1 MVKQSNKAPQKKGEE
16 GLPAWVATF
25 GDLMS
30 LMLTFFVLMLSFAN
44 MDIQKYQDMMGSI
57 KDAFG
62 VQVKRKQADYVAF
75 SPSKME
81 RKDVQLDKENRVL
94 LGMVMR
100 LKALIKDDQE
110 LRRNVDI
117 SPDDQGVLV
126 RVDNSFL
133 FDPGSAKLKNE
144 AKRALS
150 KIIQT
155 LKERNFD
162 LVIRGHTDNTPLD
175 SDVYPSNWELSASR
189 AAAALRYVAKKG
201 DIPTTRLKAV
211 GYADTRPLVPN
222 TSPSNR
228 ARNRRVEFYFHR
240 PEVKGW

>member
-1 MVKQSNKAPQKKGEE
+1 MAKQKNKAPQKKGEE

-81 RKDVQLDKENRVL
+81 RKEVELDQENRVL

-100 LKALIKDDQE
+100 LKALIKDDE
-110 LRRNVDI
+110 KLRRNVDV

-126 RVDNSFL
+126 RVSNSFL
-133 FDPGSAKLKNE
+133 FDPGSAKLKKE
-144 AKRALS
+144 AKKALS
-150 KIIQT
+150 KIIAT
-155 LKERNFD
+155 LKEHNFD
-162 LVIRGHTDNTPLD
+162 LVIRGHTDNTPVI
-175 SDVYPSNWELSASR
+175 SEIYPSNWELSAAR
-189 AAAALRYVAKKG
+189 AATALRYIAKKG
-201 DIPTTRLKAV
+201 GISTTRLKAV

-222 TSPSNR
+222 NSDKNR